1 MILDYDHDIRGEIA
15 EPFVTVRK
23 QIINTFMVI
32 MNENNLH
39 TICILI
45 LTTNMDR
52 VLKALPCGELEYVED
67 LSMLTANYIRN
78 ITITKAVI

>member
-1 MILDYDHDIRGEIA
+1 MI
-15 EPFVTVRK
+15 
-23 QIINTFMVI
+23 I